1 LPFGLKI
8 ILALLYKK
16 LSVKFKLLFLL
27 TSFLFINSN
36 AQNYIFGKVTSEDNS
51 EMPDVTVINIRT
63 DERTMTNRDGHF
75 MVSGRAGDELRF
87 VRVGYERL
95 VKKVSGENIASP
107 LNITLVRETILI
119 PEVEVKQ
126 GITGDL
132 KIDAKNLNRPKKVE
146 KLNKD
151 IDRYIAQ
158 KSDPRILAAKPG
170 EFVQPKGQGFSIGK
184 VKNKWDDID
193 LGSYL
198 KTALGEEYFTDLKID
213 KSQIDHFIGYVLAG
227 GFERKTILKY
237 GFCSD
242 ADLHRFQRF
251 VLTRIS
257 SYRAPQTQR

>member
-1 LPFGLKI
+1 MLH
-8 ILALLYKK
+8 KK
-16 LSVKFKLLFLL
+16 LSVKLKLFFFL
-27 TSFLFINSN
+27 TSIFFINTH
-36 AQNYIFGKVTSEDNS
+36 AQSYIFGKVVSEDSS

-63 DERTMTNRDGHF
+63 DEMTVTNRDGHF

-87 VRVGYERL
+87 VKAGYERL
-95 VKKVSGENIASP
+95 VKKVSGENIASS
-107 LNITLVRETILI
+107 LNVTLSRETILI
-119 PEVEVKQ
+119 PEVEVKK
-126 GITGDL
+126 GLTGDL
-132 KIDAKNLNRPKKVE
+132 KIDSKNLNRPKKVE
-146 KLNKD
+146 KLTKD

-193 LGSYL
+193 LTAYL

-213 KSQIDHFIGYVLAG
+213 QSQIDHFISYVLAG
-227 GFERKTILKY
+227 GFERKSILKY

-242 ADLHRFQRF
+242 ADLNRFQRF
-251 VLTRIS
+251 VLTRVS